1 MVHLLGDRAHHAG
14 RLHGHS
20 VVHGW
25 RDHCTL
31 VETEKK
37 WPVCNLGTEE
47 FIVPASCIHWINI
60 SFSTLSRDYEKRSRN
75 HKIRCLKIFYSVNGM
90 SFLMK
95 PICGR

>member
-31 VETEKK
+31 EEREKRQGEGEMK
-37 WPVCNLGTEE
+37 EGTEDMMVY
-47 FIVPASCIHWINI
+47 IRVYK
-60 SFSTLSRDYEKRSRN
+60 YEDR
-75 HKIRCLKIFYSVNGM
+75 V
-90 SFLMK
+90 
-95 PICGR
+95 